1 MSRLRRLL
9 TPRVVAQ
16 VLAWTAVW
24 LVLTVLVGTAI
35 FLQSSRTIVLA
46 SHDAVLRPTLSGYV
60 EVRTGPVLPDVRVP
74 SGQRVGVDVYLGKTE
89 AESTE
94 ALIERYAVI
103 ASQPDGQRAKAEDAL
118 RAMAVNA
125 LLRGAVVAL
134 TPMGLWFL
142 LGKRRRAELGHRLRN
157 PVIASV
163 TGLVVVGALVVWE
176 PWDREDRTVQADR
189 DWQSLEDFLGGVS
202 VPAEVEDLELRGD
215 VTTQETR
222 RLVESAID
230 TYDKSL
236 EFYQTA
242 AEQAATL
249 DLRVPEEGDTV
260 VALISDRH
268 DNVGMDAVARAIADR
283 GAATAVFDAG
293 DDTSVGQPW
302 EAFSLD
308 SVNEAFDDLDRFGV
322 AGNHDHGTF
331 VATYLADLGWTMLD
345 GEPVEGPGG
354 IVLLGV
360 DDPRSSGLGSWRDET
375 GLSYAEVGSR
385 LADAVCDAPD
395 RVTTLLVHDPTL
407 GREALERGCT
417 DLVLGGH
424 LHVPRGPE
432 QYVGPAGEIG
442 YSYTNGTTGGAA
454 YAIALGSKPRRSA
467 DVALVTYR
475 DGVPLGI
482 QDVTLQT
489 DGVFVV
495 GEFVVLDYDT
505 PVVPDSGG

>member
-89 AESTE
+89 VESTE

-134 TPMGLWFL
+134 IPMGLWFL

-163 TGLVVVGALVVWE
+163 TGLLVVGVLVVWE
-176 PWDREDRTVQADR
+176 PWEGEDRTVESDR

-308 SVNEAFDDLDRFGV
+308 SVNEAFDDLARYGV

-331 VATYLADLGWTMLD
+331 VASYLSDLGWTMLD
-345 GEPVEGPGG
+345 GEPIEGPGG

-385 LADAVCDAPD
+385 LADAVVRRTGPGQHAAGPRPD
-395 RVTTLLVHDPTL
+395 P
-407 GREALERGCT
+407 G
-417 DLVLGGH
+417 
-424 LHVPRGPE
+424 PRGARARLRRP
-432 QYVGPAGEIG
+432 GRGRPPARPARP
-442 YSYTNGTTGGAA
+442 GAVRRTRRRDRLQLHQRHHRRRGVRDRA
-454 YAIALGSKPRRSA
+454 RQQAAALRRRGAGDLPRRRAAGHPERHPA
-467 DVALVTYR
+467 D
-475 DGVPLGI
+475 
-482 QDVTLQT
+482 
-489 DGVFVV
+489 
-495 GEFVVLDYDT
+495 
-505 PVVPDSGG
+505 